1 MILGLSKPQNIV
13 FDGNTSEVLVR
24 RKSGNKIQGA
34 FSAISVL
41 NNKKRV
47 RRTMQPDIFDLLD
60 NVSKGAFSVFNN
72 LKYNRDEGNNITKYS
87 ADESMSKT
95 DKEVLS
101 RRVRELKDIGLIRAV
116 KKEIPEPISDKVF
129 RFNDPRK
136 TFIINPI
143 MIRCSNHEEAIYLW
157 NHCI

>member
-47 RRTMQPDIFDLLD
+47 KRTMQPDIFDLLD
-60 NVSKGAFSVFNN
+60 SVSKGAFSVFNK
-72 LKYNRDEGNNITKYS
+72 LKYNRSEDNNITNYL
-87 ADESMSKT
+87 ADDGMSKT

-101 RRVRELKDIGLIRAV
+101 RRVRELKNVGLIRAV
-116 KKEIPEPISDKVF
+116 KKEIPESTSSKVF
-129 RFNDPRK
+129 RFSDPRK
-136 TFIINPI
+136 TFIINPV
-143 MIRCSNHEEAIYLW
+143 MIRCSNHDEAMYLW
-157 NHCI
+157 DQCA